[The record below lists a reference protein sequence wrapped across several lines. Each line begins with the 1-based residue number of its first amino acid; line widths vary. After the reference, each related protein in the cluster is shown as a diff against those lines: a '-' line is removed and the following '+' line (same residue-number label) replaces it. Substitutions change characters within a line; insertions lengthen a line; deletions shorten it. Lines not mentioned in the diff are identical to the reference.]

1 MKTEYPFEDK
11 TALKH
16 KQETKEPSAEE
27 LLYKHDIS
35 IMQIEHR
42 LNSLENLVH
51 QLHEAIPIYYVKKEI
66 NEI

>member
-1 MKTEYPFEDK
+1 MQTNYPFDDK

-16 KQETKEPSAEE
+16 KNETKEQSPEE
-27 LLYKHDIS
+27 LIYKHDIS

-51 QLHEAIPIYYVKKEI
+51 QLHEAIPIYYVKKK
-66 NEI
+66 

>member
-27 LLYKHDIS
+27 LLYQHDIKLQELS
-35 IMQIEHR
+35 IRMDHVENK
-42 LNSLENLVH
+42 LNLIMNKYNL
-51 QLHEAIPIYYVKKEI
+51 YWDNNKDK
-66 NEI
+66 

>member
-27 LLYKHDIS
+27 LLYQHDIKLQELS
-35 IMQIEHR
+35 IRMDHVENK
-42 LNSLENLVH
+42 LNLIMNKYNL
-51 QLHEAIPIYYVKKEI
+51 YCDNNKDK
-66 NEI
+66 

>member
-27 LLYKHDIS
+27 LIYKHDIK
-35 IMQIEHR
+35 IQELDTR
-42 LNSLENLVH
+42 LNSLENLVNTIH
-51 QLHEAIPIYYVKKEI
+51 QAVPVYWDNKDK
-66 NEI
+66 